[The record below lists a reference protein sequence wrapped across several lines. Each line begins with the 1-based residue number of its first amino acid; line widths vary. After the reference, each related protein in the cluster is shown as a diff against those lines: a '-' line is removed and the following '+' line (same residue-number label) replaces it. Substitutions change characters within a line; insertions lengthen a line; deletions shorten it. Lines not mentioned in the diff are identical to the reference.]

1 MRRPQITYSEFIL
14 YSLSKAAAI
23 STQQY
28 GADYSDTMLTYGLA
42 FLTYRLSAYL
52 VRLLRNLPIGVQRG
66 FLVGIV
72 RVVPRPL
79 FLQGF
84 KPPSPAMVIES

>member
-1 MRRPQITYSEFIL
+1 M

-23 STQQY
+23 THNS

-42 FLTYRLSAYL
+42 FLTYRLSSDL
-52 VRLLRNLPIGVQRG
+52 VCLLRNLPIGVRRG

-72 RVVPRPL
+72 RVVPCPL

-84 KPPSPAMVIES
+84 KPPFPAVVTES